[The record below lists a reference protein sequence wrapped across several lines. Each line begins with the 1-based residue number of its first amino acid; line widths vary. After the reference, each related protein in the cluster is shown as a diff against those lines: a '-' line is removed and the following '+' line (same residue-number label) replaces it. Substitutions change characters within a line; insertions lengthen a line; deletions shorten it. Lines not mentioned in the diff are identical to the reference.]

1 MDWAIFFTILGGT
14 AAVIG
19 CLYQFLRNFKTDIN
33 ESMEKINDHLD
44 KVDKNID
51 RINNRLDGHAMRID
65 QLYKIIVDLLQ
76 QRK

>member
-1 MDWAIFFTILGGT
+1 MDWAIFFTVLGGA

-33 ESMEKINDHLD
+33 ESIGKINDHLD

-51 RINNRLDGHAMRID
+51 RINNRLDGHAQRID
-65 QLYKIIVDLLQ
+65 QLYKMFVDLLQ
-76 QRK
+76 KQK